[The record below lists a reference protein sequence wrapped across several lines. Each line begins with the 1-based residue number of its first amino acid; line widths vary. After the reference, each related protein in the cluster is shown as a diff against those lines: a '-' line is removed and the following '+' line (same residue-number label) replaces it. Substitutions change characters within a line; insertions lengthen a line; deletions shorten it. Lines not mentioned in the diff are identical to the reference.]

1 MLPILGEQTGRFFR
15 QAFTLEIAGDKLPA
29 EQVQPL
35 LDELQALFAKYQ
47 ASEALKVKEGIKP
60 VRTFTERA
68 DNRIQRSDGAVAS
81 LKAAPL
87 ERAACE

>member
-1 MLPILGEQTGRFFR
+1 MPPPLKISPLHGEDRILGEQTGRFFR

-47 ASEALKVKEGIKP
+47 ASEALKVRFLI
-60 VRTFTERA
+60 V
-68 DNRIQRSDGAVAS
+68 
-81 LKAAPL
+81 L
-87 ERAACE
+87 